1 MFNDVWFNFRNN
13 IFCSNKDVVSAT
25 EGSYSTVQ
33 VSAVPK
39 VITKHP
45 KPFKG
50 ARPDHT
56 YSKPR
61 SCESSSS
68 ADEGVADVHKPTYQQ
83 ASSKPVVMTTSV
95 KVNVTSSNVIR
106 DSPSDTSVNTGTNTQ
121 AEKMEVDEIVRS
133 KMADICPVSLSQLES
148 EKLIEKSAVPKNSEQ
163 KTNDGSYQSSFV
175 SKSSAS
181 QDKTNSSKEKNY
193 NLNIIDMDEL
203 SESDMSGA
211 DANSTAGEETAESQ
225 MSVVDSS
232 STAGYDTADSQDEK
246 QDDHV
251 ALSRMESAPF
261 IPMDTGELEKTCRFD
276 VRDEIVSVCDPKL
289 PLGGL
294 KGENQ
299 ARTESPYGTSSE
311 SSGTT
316 KVSFFISSSELTS
329 DADNSPNPVMVSDQ
343 SKGVKAESKLEN
355 KKQGMKTSDTQTDKG
370 EVQSDHVK
378 EDVNKTVE
386 EILNVTVMK
395 QEVEKLVNEMIIET
409 VRSYDV
415 KEFLEDII
423 SVTVSEADTMY
434 TRQVLDELV
443 TEVSSNMDKN
453 IIKEILD
460 DILLKVDEL
469 IEKNKTKACQV
480 TKNDTPTLSNS
491 TSDLKVEDNLKDT
504 CGMAEDIDK
513 PDMKQSVTNLR
524 KLIPYSESS
533 QSDSECESPESIV
546 MAEESV
552 VNSPN
557 PSEAS
562 IKENKDFLDII
573 DSEKNNIE
581 REIEVSGVES
591 NTDHLND
598 KDTMEA
604 PKKSTMETDSQGNSL
619 EQKLKSDKLPDVT
632 DVNFPDLDSMGVSVE
647 ELSVFGDNLNLNMF
661 ENISSADSEEEMP
674 KLEDADPAPK
684 LEKIEGTCTG
694 NLHVDTDL
702 MPDLE
707 SERLRK
713 FCSPKSDTSSTAM
726 PELTPTSTVSD
737 KPKEKSIEKVEPDK
751 SDKELQEKDKKEPV
765 NINLDG
771 EALKAEASTM
781 VNTTKAIEKE
791 CKHKSQLPEDPKE
804 KERIL
809 IQMCMDGLK
818 ICLTRFPHHYKSLYR
833 MAYVYF
839 KAEHFKVRTFCFH
852 AKLLKQIKL

>member
-1 MFNDVWFNFRNN
+1 ML
-13 IFCSNKDVVSAT
+13 SAT

-95 KVNVTSSNVIR
+95 KVNVTTSNVIR

-133 KMADICPVSLSQLES
+133 KMADICPVSLSQLEP

-163 KTNDGSYQSSFV
+163 KTNDESYQSSFV

-193 NLNIIDMDEL
+193 DLNIIDMDEL

-232 STAGYDTADSQDEK
+232 STAGYDTADSQD
-246 QDDHV
+246 DHA

-276 VRDEIVSVCDPKL
+276 VRDEIVSVCDPKH
-289 PLGGL
+289 PLEGL

-329 DADNSPNPVMVSDQ
+329 DADNSPNPATVPDQ

-355 KKQGMKTSDTQTDKG
+355 KKQGMKTGDTQTIKG

-415 KEFLEDII
+415 KEFLEDIV
-423 SVTVSEADTMY
+423 SVTVSEADIMC
-434 TRQVLDELV
+434 TRQVLDDLV
-443 TEVSSNMDKN
+443 TEVSSNVDKN

-469 IEKNKTKACQV
+469 IEKNKTEACQV

-491 TSDLKVEDNLKDT
+491 TTDHKVEDNLKDT
-504 CGMAEDIDK
+504 CSMAEDIDK

-533 QSDSECESPESIV
+533 QSDSECESPESII

-552 VNSPN
+552 VNSPD
-557 PSEAS
+557 PSEAN
-562 IKENKDFLDII
+562 IKEDRDFLDII
-573 DSEKNNIE
+573 DNEKTNIE
-581 REIEVSGVES
+581 REIEVSGAER
-591 NTDHLND
+591 NTDHPID
-598 KDTMEA
+598 KYTMEA
-604 PKKSTMETDSQGNSL
+604 PKKSTMETGSQGNSL
-619 EQKLKSDKLPDVT
+619 EEKLKSDKLPDAT
-632 DVNFPDLDSMGVSVE
+632 DMNFPDLDSMGVNVE

-713 FCSPKSDTSSTAM
+713 FCSPESDTSSTAM

-751 SDKELQEKDKKEPV
+751 SNKELQEKDKKEPV

-852 AKLLKQIKL
+852 AKLLKQI